1 MAQTKTQ
8 NGRKYQKIGA
18 RWVDI
23 TGLSR
28 EQIQQV
34 VDGAKNGGSVNSR
47 KIADGFRKG
56 NGTTSGGGGSKK
68 DKGSNTSEGLGRN
81 NKDIDTNLNNPDDVL
96 DDAGERNRQ
105 AAADSNESKNP
116 GSVTSANG
124 DTWTSKVDKDGRA
137 IIETKY
143 GPLTQA
149 FVDRIDETTGDALS
163 RQDATLGDPLFNMG
177 NFEDSRG
184 RMEDSYANRFK
195 RLYGDQFSQAQQD
208 LKTSLIQQGFAPGT
222 AQYQKAIDQLDA
234 RQRETQNDWLDRSI
248 QQGAQESQRY
258 QDVSNKGRDQ
268 SIKEQL
274 ALQQQK
280 ANLDPKNMPTW
291 QGTDVK
297 PADTEGVYGSYTD
310 AKSSKYAQDKAA
322 ENAERNRQA
331 ELERRVAEEE
341 GKNQGGP
348 TAGDIGGGLG
358 KIPGSTSNMNAAQVS
373 LPGSVLNQ
381 NTQAATTPTS
391 PTTTTFNMNA
401 LPTTSTFKINSQ
413 PLASQQMGQ
422 MAAQDNQMGAQPR
435 ASTQQPLVQQSAQ
448 STQIGAQ
455 PKANIQQPLIKPKVK
470 IQTQPLV
477 KSTKMKT
484 VKFNPFANKTGFLK
498 A

>member
-8 NGRKYQKIGA
+8 NGKKYIKVGA

-23 TGLSR
+23 TGLNND
-28 EQIQQV
+28 QIQQV
-34 VDGAKNGGSVNSR
+34 VDGAKNGGSLNSR
-47 KIADGFRKG
+47 KIADSFRKG
-56 NGTTSGGGGSKK
+56 NGTSGGSGSKK
-68 DKGSNTSEGLGRN
+68 DRGSNTSEGLGRN
-81 NKDIDTNLNNPDDVL
+81 NRDIDTNLNNTDDVL

-116 GSVTSANG
+116 GSVTNANG
-124 DTWTSKVDKDGRA
+124 DSWTSRVDKDGRA

-149 FVDRIDETTGDALS
+149 FVDRIDETTGDSLS
-163 RQDATLGDPLFNMG
+163 RQDKTLGDPLFNMG
-177 NFEDSRG
+177 NFEESRG

-268 SIKEQL
+268 SLQETL

-280 ANLDPKNMPTW
+280 SNLDPKNMPTW
-291 QGTDVK
+291 QGTEVK
-297 PADTEGVYGSYTD
+297 PVDTEGVYGSYTG

-322 ENAERNRQA
+322 EREEAARQA
-331 ELERRVAEEE
+331 ELEKRVAEEE
-341 GKNQGGP
+341 GNNQGGNS
-348 TAGDIGGGLG
+348 AGDIGSGLG
-358 KIPGSTSNMNAAQVS
+358 KIPGSTSNMNAAQGS
-373 LPGSVLNQ
+373 LPSSVFNQ
-381 NTQAATTPTS
+381 NTQTPA
-391 PTTTTFNMNA
+391 TTTFKMNGQPTTSTFNIGS
-401 LPTTSTFKINSQ
+401 LPTTSTFVQNR
-413 PLASQQMGQ
+413 
-422 MAAQDNQMGAQPR
+422 AQDNQMGAQPR
-435 ASTQQPLVQQSAQ
+435 ASIQQPLVQQVAQ
-448 STQIGAQ
+448 DAQMGAQ
-455 PKANIQQPLIKPKVK
+455 PKANIQQPLVKPKVK
-470 IQTQPLV
+470 VQTQPLV